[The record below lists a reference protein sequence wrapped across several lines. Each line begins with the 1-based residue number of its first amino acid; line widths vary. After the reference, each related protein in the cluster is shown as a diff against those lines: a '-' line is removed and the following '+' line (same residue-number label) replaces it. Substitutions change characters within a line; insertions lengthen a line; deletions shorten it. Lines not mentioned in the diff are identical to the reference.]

1 MGIDFW
7 LHRNSSWTFTLC
19 DYNLYGKRLGVCG
32 LMDIWQLFWFIF
44 AIFIVF
50 LVAVGSFMFYHF
62 RTYKYK
68 VRVYETH
75 GADWKE
81 VGMYR
86 ARLLNISGSLG
97 ERVLWV
103 PKLKEY
109 LSAYGRKMGKNLFYY
124 AKAHDGYYY
133 NILLGDL
140 DAKMGVLD
148 IEPVDQ
154 DVRAFH
160 TTNKKNIEER
170 YNKPK
175 NWPTIVMAFTII
187 LALLIVF
194 IGGYVMYDKVIE
206 GMDKTNA
213 NIEASMRATEVAGDV
228 LAGIDNLISGGKASG
243 IVKVEEVG

>member
-1 MGIDFW
+1 M
-7 LHRNSSWTFTLC
+7 TT
-19 DYNLYGKRLGVCG
+19 
-32 LMDIWQLFWFIF
+32 WQLFWLLLVV
-44 AIFIVF
+44 FIVF
-50 LVAVGSFMFYHF
+50 LIGVGIFIFYHF
-62 RTYKYK
+62 RTYKFRI
-68 VRVYETH
+68 RVYETH

-81 VGMYR
+81 IGIYR
-86 ARLLNISGSLG
+86 ARLLKVAGSLG
-97 ERVLWV
+97 EQVLWV
-103 PKLKEY
+103 PKLKIY

-160 TTNKKNIEER
+160 TTNNKNIEER

-175 NWPTIVMAFTII
+175 NWPTIMMAFTVI

-194 IGGYVMYDKVIE
+194 VGGYVMYDKVIE

-213 NIEASMRATEVAGDV
+213 NIEASTQATRFASEI
-228 LAGIDNLISGGKASG
+228 LAGIDNLRAGGQGAG
-243 IVKVEEVG
+243 LIKVEEVG